1 MPRNDGKPKNGEHMG
16 RKTSTIPKA
25 SVARILMNAG
35 AKRVSA
41 DGAEAFAD
49 VLTGIAARISSKAA
63 QIAKHTGRKTVHE
76 GDVKLAVK

>member
-1 MPRNDGKPKNGEHMG
+1 MG

-25 SVARILMNAG
+25 SVARILMKAG

-41 DGAEAFAD
+41 DGAETFTD
-49 VLTGIAARISSKAA
+49 ILTEIAAKISSKAA
-63 QIAKHTGRKTVHE
+63 QIAKHAGRKTVHE